1 MKTLICAL
9 LLLPLICLSLNA
21 SASGE
26 TMKRVTI
33 GVAGMM
39 KSKTGIT

>member
-1 MKTLICAL
+1 MECARAMKYFVL
-9 LLLPLICLSLNA
+9 LLIFLWPLSTLA
-21 SASGE
+21 E
-26 TMKRVTI
+26 PMKRITI